1 MTRKQKQIKM
11 KRTILKLRDKKY
23 ADLVD
28 HQVRECI
35 QKKENYEVEYKG
47 KSMFLTPEELKTKCV
62 GRQYIAE
69 PKYGDKPYN
78 LLSYLWEPTKITEK

>member
-1 MTRKQKQIKM
+1 M
-11 KRTILKLRDKKY
+11 KRTITKLNNKKL

-28 HQVRECI
+28 HNVRECI
-35 QKKENYEVEYKG
+35 QKKENYEIEYRG
-47 KSMFLTPEELKTKCV
+47 KSMILTPEELKTKCV

-69 PKYGDKPYN
+69 PKFGDKPYH